1 MEISKKQEEEDRQIE
16 IKRRKTIDKG
26 KLAEI
31 NIKIDTMYQALEEAH
46 NNRRRDSIK
55 NSSMAEKVLSF
66 NVQRMKEELINI
78 EISQKEKEE
87 KIQKEIKEKKIVDKA
102 IIEKMFERIEEM
114 KTEREKFF
122 AEK

>member
-1 MEISKKQEEEDRQIE
+1 M
-16 IKRRKTIDKG
+16 
-26 KLAEI
+26 
-31 NIKIDTMYQALEEAH
+31 NVKIDTMYQALEEAH

-55 NSSMAEKVLSF
+55 NSSMAEKLLSF
-66 NVQRMKEELINI
+66 NVQRMKDELINI